1 MPVLKHCVTK
11 TLLKKEYEMSN
22 IYNKQFKVISFV
34 VAVCIA
40 CVVIA
45 MIRDIDSKG
54 AVVANGPVVEQLVV
68 ADKLVPEETLAE
80 VTIWMMNTPKC
91 SGSKSNGLSEVKK
104 TMLARQIDRILTTV
118 GGDRRT
124 QEAFIFLM
132 CQESQYRTN
141 LTSSAG
147 AKGIAQMMPATA
159 QAEADN
165 LKMGKLT
172 PDDLFDAEINILL
185 GYTHFKGLAANYN
198 GNLAKASA
206 GYNGGAGSS
215 SLKAMKSGG
224 PGAHETDAYVRDLYN
239 MSEERRIAKIERAK
253 GEPQAKAEP
262 LITTEN

>member
-1 MPVLKHCVTK
+1 MKFVLSLVVMILTTSCIPEAKPKTPESPSTVT
-11 TLLKKEYEMSN
+11 E
-22 IYNKQFKVISFV
+22 QPV
-34 VAVCIA
+34 VAEE
-40 CVVIA
+40 VVT
-45 MIRDIDSKG
+45 
-54 AVVANGPVVEQLVV
+54 
-68 ADKLVPEETLAE
+68 EETLAD
-80 VTIWMMNTPKC
+80 VTVWMMNTPKC
-91 SGSKSNGLSEVKK
+91 SGNKNNALSEVKK

-159 QAEADN
+159 QSEADE

-185 GYTHFKGLAANYN
+185 GYTHFKRLVANYN

-206 GYNGGAGSS
+206 AYNGGPAGTT
-215 SLKAMKSGG
+215 LKAMKNGG
-224 PGAHETDAYVRDLYN
+224 LGAQETDAYVRSMFD
-239 MSEERRIAKIERAK
+239 MQEERRIAKIEKIKSDAH
-253 GEPQAKAEP
+253 GKAVSVTTQP
-262 LITTEN
+262 LTQSQD

>member
-1 MPVLKHCVTK
+1 MKSSTKLAIRLGSVFWLVVGSIVIIYLNPKKNEEAIVT
-11 TLLKKEYEMSN
+11 TS
-22 IYNKQFKVISFV
+22 S
-34 VAVCIA
+34 
-40 CVVIA
+40 
-45 MIRDIDSKG
+45 
-54 AVVANGPVVEQLVV
+54 VVEQLVV
-68 ADKLVPEETLAE
+68 ADKPIPEESLAE

-91 SGSKSNGLSEVKK
+91 SGSKTNALSEVKK

-141 LTSSAG
+141 LTSPAG

-185 GYTHFKGLAANYN
+185 GYTHFKGLAASYN

-206 GYNGGAGSS
+206 GYNGGPAGST
-215 SLKAMKSGG
+215 LKAMKNGG
-224 PGAHETDAYVRDLYN
+224 LGAQETDAYVRSMYD
-239 MSEERRIAKIERAK
+239 MSEERRIAKLEK
-253 GEPQAKAEP
+253 AKAEP
-262 LITTEN
+262 QKTDPIITQPLTQSQN